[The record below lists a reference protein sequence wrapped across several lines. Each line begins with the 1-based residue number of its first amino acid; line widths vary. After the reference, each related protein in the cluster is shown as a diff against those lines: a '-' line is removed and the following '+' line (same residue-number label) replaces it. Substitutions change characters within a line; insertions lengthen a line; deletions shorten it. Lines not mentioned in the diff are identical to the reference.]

1 MVSPVILIID
11 SNQRTG
17 FLLKDELEKSDMTVK
32 VASSYFD
39 GLFEFKQEKIDLV
52 ITDVTLGNEADFTSL
67 KEIKQL
73 SSIPV
78 IVLSHLSDAKLAIQ
92 AFELGADDYLTRPFS
107 SREVSLRTSRLLR
120 YYYQESPLLLSNDT
134 YCSDIGLVVDF
145 KERTVFIDRKKIILT
160 HLEYGILTY
169 LIKNEAKVISR
180 EELLKEVWGYSYLGK
195 KRNVDVAIRKLRN
208 KLTMYSP
215 KVSQCI
221 ETKWQ
226 KGYYFN
232 GH

>member
-1 MVSPVILIID
+1 MASPVILILD

-17 FLLKDELEKSDMTVK
+17 FLLKDELETAGMAVK
-32 VASSYFD
+32 VTTSYFD
-39 GLFEFKQEKIDLV
+39 GLFEFKHKKIDLV
-52 ITDVTLGNEADFTSL
+52 ITDISLGCEADFTSL
-67 KEIKQL
+67 KEIKRL
-73 SSIPV
+73 SNIPV

-120 YYYQESPLLLSNDT
+120 YYYQESPLLLSKET
-134 YCSDIGLVVDF
+134 YCSKVGLVIDF
-145 KERTVFIDRKKIILT
+145 KERTVFIDRKKIALT

-169 LIKNEAKVISR
+169 LVKNEARIVSR

-195 KRNVDVAIRKLRN
+195 ERNVDVAIRKLRN
-208 KLTMYSP
+208 KLLIFSP
-215 KVSQCI
+215 RVSKCI

-226 KGYYFN
+226 KGYRFN
-232 GH
+232 AH